1 MGPCWITIDSPAP
14 HNSPVSHCK
23 IEVLVE
29 DPKKVTVTAD
39 PDPPPPVVA
48 LTLKMKTVVNPKT
61 HTSEIVSLCAVCHT
75 RADLESSSPPLP
87 SHLTQ
92 LSLVRPLGLAAGE
105 NHMNGFPHDLDAA
118 IGSSMPQ
125 LKKAPNERAMISR
138 FLAQLQKWDPDVI
151 VGHNAWG
158 FDLEVLLSRAT
169 ELKIPTWDRVG
180 RLKHTKMPAK
190 GHFSGKDYLIADVL
204 AGRILCDTYISSK
217 ELLRE
222 TTYSLTNLAATQ
234 LKENRVEIEPQD
246 VPLWFNSSKT
256 IVQLCQHTLM
266 DSQLVQKLMTKL
278 QILPLTK
285 QLTNI
290 SGNCWART
298 MKGNRAERTD
308 YLLLHEF
315 HRLKYI
321 CPDKQVYEAKGS
333 GGPRREKA
341 KYLGGLVLEPKKGLY
356 DTFILLLDFNS
367 LYPSI
372 IQEYNLCHTTMDWAG
387 HHAKMMEA
395 KAAAGVRTVAP
406 NGGDDDDDDDDAEG
420 AIAGAEEVGNELP
433 PLPDEGIETGVL
445 PRVIR
450 TIIQRRGIVKKMLKA
465 KDLTAEKKKE
475 LDIRQKA
482 LKLTANSMYGCLG
495 FSFSRF
501 YAQPIAA
508 LITQMGRETL
518 QRTVDIAQ
526 DTVGLE
532 VIYGDTDSI
541 MINTNISDV
550 EKFDAVFSLGEKVK
564 REVNKLYKTLE
575 LEIDGGKGQG
585 ARSET
590 RRAPNTA
597 RRVTSVVQSSYIK
610 ATRFACL

>member
-1 MGPCWITIDSPAP
+1 
-14 HNSPVSHCK
+14 
-23 IEVLVE
+23 
-29 DPKKVTVTAD
+29 
-39 PDPPPPVVA
+39 
-48 LTLKMKTVVNPKT
+48 
-61 HTSEIVSLCAVCHT
+61 
-75 RADLESSSPPLP
+75 
-87 SHLTQ
+87 
-92 LSLVRPLGLAAGE
+92 
-105 NHMNGFPHDLDAA
+105 
-118 IGSSMPQ
+118 
-125 LKKAPNERAMISR
+125 MIS
-138 FLAQLQKWDPDVI
+138 D
-151 VGHNAWG
+151 
-158 FDLEVLLSRAT
+158 AT
-169 ELKIPTWDRVG
+169 CFAR
-180 RLKHTKMPAK
+180 R
-190 GHFSGKDYLIADVL
+190 
-204 AGRILCDTYISSK
+204 
-217 ELLRE
+217 
-222 TTYSLTNLAATQ
+222 
-234 LKENRVEIEPQD
+234 RVEIEPQD

-266 DSQLVQKLMTKL
+266 DAQLVQKLMTKL
-278 QILPLTK
+278 QILPLTR

-321 CPDKQVYEAKGS
+321 CPDKQVYESKS

-387 HHAKMMEA
+387 HHAKMMA
-395 KAAAGVRTVAP
+395 IKAAAGTR
-406 NGGDDDDDDDDAEG
+406 GGGGGGEDDDDDEVEEASQGDS
-420 AIAGAEEVGNELP
+420 EEVGNELP

-465 KDLTAEKKKE
+465 KDLTGEKKKE

-526 DTVGLE
+526 ESVGLE

-550 EKFDAVFSLGEKVK
+550 EKVREREELNNLFYEAASYGERSDESTITVLRCSMSNSSSVAVRRCLPARREGEEGGEQALQDPGVRDRRSIQVDAVAEEE
-564 REVNKLYKTLE
+564 EVRRR
-575 LEIDGGKGQG
+575 DHGQGRRQADRGQG
-585 ARSET
+585 AQGS
-590 RRAPNTA
+590 
-597 RRVTSVVQSSYIK
+597 
-610 ATRFACL
+610 